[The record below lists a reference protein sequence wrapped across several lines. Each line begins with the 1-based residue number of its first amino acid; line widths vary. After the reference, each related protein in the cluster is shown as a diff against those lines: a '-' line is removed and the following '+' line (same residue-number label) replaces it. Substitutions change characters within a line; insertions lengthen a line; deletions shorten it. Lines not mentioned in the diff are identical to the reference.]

1 MEQSSR
7 SGFTVVEVLVTII
20 IMGVAIGSI
29 SSLFISARNVQ
40 VQTLRYDQATRAA
53 AKQIESLRNN
63 NYSSLVSGSTI
74 NFTSSLPSS
83 LPNAT
88 GTAAISAPAADLRRA
103 DVTITYVSYG
113 KTRTV
118 KLSSLIGQIGI
129 SQ

>member
-1 MEQSSR
+1 
-7 SGFTVVEVLVTII
+7 
-20 IMGVAIGSI
+20 MGVAIGSI

>member
-1 MEQSSR
+1 MKQSSR

-63 NYSSLVSGSTI
+63 YSSLVSGTTI

-88 GTAAISAPAADLRRA
+88 GTTAISAPAADLRRA